1 MVYLFYTVYISVDLA
16 NHEIFHAKVGKGG
29 IKLYFKWVF
38 NVHICKGQFS
48 NVIIILTYMY
58 FVYWLVVTNLYP
70 HQKANCLAAYQLNKF
85 STLDPGVFVLLI
97 IMFSCKSVKFGYLYQ
112 NCNVF
117 TQFKESRV
125 SL

>member
-1 MVYLFYTVYISVDLA
+1 
-16 NHEIFHAKVGKGG
+16 
-29 IKLYFKWVF
+29 
-38 NVHICKGQFS
+38 
-48 NVIIILTYMY
+48 MY
-58 FVYWLVVTNLYP
+58 FVYWLVVTNLYS

-125 SL
+125 SFMIACLEKHAFMIETIIIGLDIKRMSMML